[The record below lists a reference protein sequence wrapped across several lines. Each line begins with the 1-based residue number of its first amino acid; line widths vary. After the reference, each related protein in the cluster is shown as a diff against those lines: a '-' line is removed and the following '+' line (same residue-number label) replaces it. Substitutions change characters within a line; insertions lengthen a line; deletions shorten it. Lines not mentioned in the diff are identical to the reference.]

1 VLPALAA
8 APPLGG
14 RIVPADRA
22 LMERVLAQGHV
33 ERVPVPPETSYFGE
47 LFRAVQRA
55 IVEALFRG
63 SRMFRLPRSVLEWG
77 AAGLAVLAAILILK
91 LLLPRLRRARQ
102 EAEVSTTVVGAA
114 PAYRDA
120 AAWRAALERYL
131 AEGKTAEALEALWW
145 WLARS
150 VAGERAE
157 PDWTSR
163 ELVTRSR
170 REDLR
175 ELVRR
180 LDAFTYGPRPPATE
194 DLRRLMGR
202 LEEAVT

>member
-1 VLPALAA
+1 MA
-8 APPLGG
+8 
-14 RIVPADRA
+14 
-22 LMERVLAQGHV
+22 RVLVRSHV
-33 ERVPVPPETSYFGE
+33 ERAPVPPEASYLGE
-47 LFRAVQRA
+47 LFRAAQQA
-55 IVEALFRG
+55 LLDALFRG
-63 SRMFRLPRSVLEWG
+63 SRMFKLPRSVLEWT
-77 AAGLAVLAAILILK
+77 AAGLAVLAAILLLR
-91 LLLPRLRRARQ
+91 LLLPRMRRAKK
-102 EAEVSTTVVGAA
+102 EAEISAAVVSAA

-131 AEGKTAEALEALWW
+131 AEGRTAEALEALWW

-163 ELVTRSR
+163 ELVTRAR

-180 LDAFTYGPRPPATE
+180 LDAFTYGPRPPATD

-202 LEEAVT
+202 LEEVVA